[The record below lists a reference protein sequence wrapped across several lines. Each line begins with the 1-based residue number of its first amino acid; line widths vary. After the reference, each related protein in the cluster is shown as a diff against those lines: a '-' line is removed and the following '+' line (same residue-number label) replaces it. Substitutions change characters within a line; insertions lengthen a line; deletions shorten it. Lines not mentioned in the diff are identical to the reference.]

1 MQRWTRLALLAAA
14 AALVT
19 GCASIQR
26 PAPPEASRAPPPRQL
41 APRRPSP
48 PLVSLARA
56 RIALLLP
63 VTGPL
68 AAAGASVRDGFLTA
82 YYQRVARRRP
92 TVRIYDTARASIPGL
107 IARAARWGANLIV
120 GPLTRQDVA
129 AAAADAQP
137 RPPLLALNFLPA
149 GSRAPPGFFQFALSP
164 TAEARMVA
172 RRVLA
177 DGHREG
183 IAIVPQG
190 QWGTRVLDAFARQ
203 LQAGGGRLLAVARI
217 DTAKA
222 DYSGP
227 IERALLIGQS
237 LARLRRLE
245 SLLGVRLA
253 FTLRRREDVQF
264 IFTPAPAGVE
274 RLLLP
279 QLRFYYAGGIPDY
292 SISEAFVPDPAAD
305 QGLNGLRF
313 PSTPWMLGGPLADA
327 VRAAAAQ
334 AWPASGPD
342 QGRLFA
348 FGFDADRLAMGLLR
362 TSRPATLELSGLTGR
377 LTVGPDGR
385 IHRQLIW
392 ARLENGEAQI
402 LPDRQ
407 WLAPRSDL
415 R

>member
-14 AALVT
+14 AALIT
-19 GCASIQR
+19 GCATIQR
-26 PAPPEASRAPPPRQL
+26 PAAPKVSRAPPPRRVARQ
-41 APRRPSP
+41 PPGP
-48 PLVSLARA
+48 PLASLAHA

-63 VTGPL
+63 VAGPL
-68 AAAGASVRDGFLTA
+68 AEAGASVRDGFLTA
-82 YYQRVARRRP
+82 YYQMVAGRRP
-92 TVRIYDTARASIPGL
+92 TVRIYDTAEASTPDL
-107 IARAARWGANLIV
+107 IARAAQWGANLIV
-120 GPLTRQDVA
+120 GPLTRQQVVA
-129 AAAADAQP
+129 AAVDPQP

-149 GSRAPPGFFQFALSP
+149 GSRAPSRFLQFALSP

-183 IAIVPQG
+183 VAIVPQG
-190 QWGTRVLDAFARQ
+190 QWGTRVLNAFTRQ
-203 LQAGGGRLLAVARI
+203 LEAGGGRLLAVARI
-217 DTAKA
+217 DTARA

-279 QLRFYYAGGIPDY
+279 QLRFYYAGRIPDY
-292 SISEAFVPDPAAD
+292 SISEAFVPDPAAN
-305 QGLNGLRF
+305 QGLNGLQF
-313 PSTPWMLGGPLADA
+313 PSTPWMLGGAFPEA
-327 VRAAAAQ
+327 VREAAAQ

-342 QGRLFA
+342 RGRLFA
-348 FGFDADRLAMGLLR
+348 FGFDADRLAMALLR
-362 TSRPATLELSGLTGR
+362 TSRPAALDLNGLTGR
-377 LTVGPDGR
+377 LTIAPDGR
-385 IHRQLIW
+385 VHRRLIW
-392 ARLENGEAQI
+392 ARLENGETQI
-402 LPDRQ
+402 LSDR
-407 WLAPRSDL
+407 
-415 R
+415 

>member
-14 AALVT
+14 AALIT
-19 GCASIQR
+19 GCATIQR
-26 PAPPEASRAPPPRQL
+26 PVAPRVRRTPPPRQV
-41 APRRPSP
+41 ARQRPGP
-48 PLVSLARA
+48 PLVSLAHA

-68 AAAGASVRDGFLTA
+68 AEAGVSVRDGFLTA
-82 YYQRVARRRP
+82 YYQMVAGRRP
-92 TVRIYDTARASIPGL
+92 TVRIYDTAEASIPDL
-107 IARAARWGANLIV
+107 IARATRWGANLIV
-120 GPLTRQDVA
+120 GPLIRQNVA
-129 AAAADAQP
+129 AAAVDPQP

-149 GSRAPPGFFQFALSP
+149 GSRTPSRFLQFALSP

-183 IAIVPQG
+183 VAIVPQG
-190 QWGTRVLDAFARQ
+190 QWGTRVLDAFTRQ
-203 LQAGGGRLLAVARI
+203 LEAGGGRLLAVARI
-217 DTAKA
+217 DTARA

-227 IERALLIGQS
+227 IERALLIDQS
-237 LARLRRLE
+237 MARLRGLE
-245 SLLGVRLA
+245 SLLGVRLV

-292 SISEAFVPDPAAD
+292 SISEAFVPDPAAN

-313 PSTPWMLGGPLADA
+313 PTTPWMLGGAFPEA
-327 VRAAAAQ
+327 VREATAQ

-348 FGFDADRLAMGLLR
+348 FGFDADRLAMALLR
-362 TSRPATLELSGLTGR
+362 TNRPTSLDLSGLTGR
-377 LTVGPDGR
+377 LTIAPDGR
-385 IHRQLIW
+385 VHRRLIW
-392 ARLENGEAQI
+392 ARLENGETQI
-402 LPDRQ
+402 LSDR
-407 WLAPRSDL
+407 
-415 R
+415 